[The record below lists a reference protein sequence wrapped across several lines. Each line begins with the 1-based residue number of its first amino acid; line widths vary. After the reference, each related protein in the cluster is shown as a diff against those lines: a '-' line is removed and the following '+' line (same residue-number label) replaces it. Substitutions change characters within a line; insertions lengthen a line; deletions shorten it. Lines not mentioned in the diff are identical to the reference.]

1 MFATLNNQDKS
12 AFIVFDSSL
21 KMFTGV
27 YRVIKGF
34 FCNICGE
41 KFYDNYRISPQSLN
55 ITGFSPQILQKNPLI
70 TL

>member
-41 KFYDNYRISPQSLN
+41 NPM
-55 ITGFSPQILQKNPLI
+55 ITIEFPRNL
-70 TL
+70 